1 MTDANKCVVLVTGGN
16 TGLGYEIIK
25 ALLAS
30 KPDYYVFILTSRSRE
45 RATNAAK
52 ELDPTGAKVLPLE
65 LDIEDDAS
73 RDGISGEVEK
83 RFGRVD
89 VLINNAGEYA
99 HKGRIL
105 HSDGLFTGASYDLEV
120 MMGKMTVRQ
129 AWTKAYD
136 LNTTCTHL
144 LTHSII
150 PLLLKSTA
158 SAPRLIFITSGTS
171 TLTDHHNLALMINKS
186 PPAGWPKPPA
196 FAVPA
201 YRSSKTGMNM
211 MVLEWERVLKED
223 RVIVHNVSPGLLATG
238 LGGSAITPEQRM
250 ASGALHPSIGGEFVR
265 DVVEG
270 KWDDHRGVVV
280 SRKGVQPW

>member
-89 VLINNAGEYA
+89 VLINNA
-99 HKGRIL
+99 
-105 HSDGLFTGASYDLEV
+105 GASYDLEV